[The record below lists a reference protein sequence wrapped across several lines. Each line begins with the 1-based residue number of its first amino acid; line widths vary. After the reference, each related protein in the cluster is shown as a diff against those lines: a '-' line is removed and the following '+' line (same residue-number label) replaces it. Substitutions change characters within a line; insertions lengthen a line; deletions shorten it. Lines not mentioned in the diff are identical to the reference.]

1 MPSVSKAQQS
11 IMGQAYAIK
20 TGSMKPSD
28 LNPKYRSKIESIAK
42 RMSKSEIKR
51 FASTKRKGLPQH
63 VSENTDLNEIDIN
76 EISGISTVTPLVN
89 VTGAENYEPKGPAG
103 IKPFLDTD
111 AKQKNKGKRN
121 LNNLK
126 DYRDWINSKG

>member
-1 MPSVSKAQQS
+1 
-11 IMGQAYAIK
+11 
-20 TGSMKPSD
+20 
-28 LNPKYRSKIESIAK
+28 
-42 RMSKSEIKR
+42 MSKSEIKR

-76 EISGISTVTPLVN
+76 ENSGISTVTPLVN